1 MLSPSNPEVLVFELN
16 SDGRIARV
24 DVFMPDAGG
33 LKPSRRY
40 ARIMFAFLP
49 GIPGADDLRT
59 LARRVDTARHHGVPN
74 GCVLE
79 LDLQV
84 VPQET
89 GGFDPFAMIASGGKP
104 LLLREAVAA
113 IHRAAEDPRVA
124 GLIARVQIPAAAAGP
139 VQELREAITAFSDVK
154 PSLAW
159 AETYP
164 GTLSYY
170 LASAFREVWM
180 QPSGTVGLV
189 GFATN
194 ALFLRDALDKA
205 GIEAQFIA
213 RGEYKSAANLFTQ
226 DRYTDAHREADSR
239 LIESLH
245 TQVWKAVADS
255 RHLEPAEVD
264 TLADKAPLLRDDA
277 VTGRLIDRIG
287 FRDEAYARIG
297 ELVGAPDISP
307 ETGDADSDDAPPRLY
322 LSRYA
327 RATASRPTPSMPPIP
342 GRKTKPTIAVVTLHG
357 PIVSGRGGPQ
367 LLPIGNS
374 SAGGDTIAAALREA
388 AADDAVSAIV
398 LRVDSPGGSVTGSE
412 TIWREVNRVRDRGK
426 PVVASMGAV
435 AASGGYY
442 VSMSADA
449 IVANAGT
456 ITGSIGV
463 VTGKLVARELK
474 DRLGVGS
481 DSVRT
486 NANADAWSIN
496 KPFTDEQHA
505 HVEAEA
511 DLFYTDFIERVAQ
524 GRKMTVEAVDA
535 IARGRV
541 WTGADAL
548 ERGLVD
554 ELGGLR
560 TAITRAKVL
569 AGLEPDADV
578 RIAGYP
584 GSSLMDLLRPKASSQ
599 PAAASLPDAVGAL
612 LGRSVAGVLSQAER
626 SLTGVSA
633 LWLGDYRF

>member
-1 MLSPSNPEVLVFELN
+1 
-16 SDGRIARV
+16 
-24 DVFMPDAGG
+24 
-33 LKPSRRY
+33 
-40 ARIMFAFLP
+40 MFAFLS
-49 GIPGADDLRT
+49 GIPGADEVRN
-59 LARRVDTARHHGVPN
+59 LARRFDTARHHGVPD

-79 LDLQV
+79 LDLQA
-84 VPQET
+84 VPHET
-89 GGFDPFAMIASGGKP
+89 GGFDPLAMIASGGKP
-104 LLLREAVAA
+104 LLLRETVAA
-113 IHRAAEDPRVA
+113 IHRAAKDSRVA
-124 GLIARVQIPAAAAGP
+124 GLIARVQIPAATAGP
-139 VQELREAITAFSDVK
+139 VQELRDAITAFSDEK

-194 ALFLRDALDKA
+194 ALFLRDAFDKV

-245 TQVWKAVADS
+245 IQVRQAVAES
-255 RHLEPAEVD
+255 RHLAPDEVD
-264 TLADKAPLLRDDA
+264 MLADKAPLLREDA
-277 VTGRLIDRIG
+277 VTGRLVDRIG

-297 ELVGAPDISP
+297 ELVGAPDISL
-307 ETGDADSDDAPPRLY
+307 ETGDADSDGAPPRLY

-327 RATASRPTPSMPPIP
+327 RATASRPTPPMPSIP
-342 GRKTKPTIAVVTLHG
+342 GRKGKPTIAVVTLHG
-357 PIVSGRGGPQ
+357 PIVNGRGGPQ
-367 LLPIGNS
+367 LLPLGNS

-388 AADDAVSAIV
+388 ACDDAVTAIV

-412 TIWREVNRVRDRGK
+412 TIWREVNRVRDGGK
-426 PVVASMGAV
+426 PIVASMGAV

-463 VTGKLVARELK
+463 MTGKLVARELK

-486 NANADAWSIN
+486 NSNADAWSMN
-496 KPFTDEQHA
+496 QPFTDEQHA
-505 HVEAEA
+505 QVEAEA
-511 DLFYTDFIERVAQ
+511 DLCYTDFVERVAK

-569 AGLEPDADV
+569 AGLKPDAAV
-578 RIAGYP
+578 RVVGYP

-599 PAAASLPDAVGAL
+599 PAAASLPQAVGAL
-612 LGRSVAGVLSQAER
+612 LGSSVAGMLTQAER

>member
-1 MLSPSNPEVLVFELN
+1 
-16 SDGRIARV
+16 
-24 DVFMPDAGG
+24 
-33 LKPSRRY
+33 
-40 ARIMFAFLP
+40 MFAFLP

-59 LARRVDTARHHGVPN
+59 LARRVDTARHHGVPDE
-74 GCVLE
+74 CVLE

-113 IHRAAEDPRVA
+113 IHRAAEDSRVA
-124 GLIARVQIPAAAAGP
+124 GLIARIQIPAAAAGP

-245 TQVWKAVADS
+245 TQVWKEVAES

-264 TLADKAPLLRDDA
+264 ALADKAPLLRDDA

-297 ELVGAPDISP
+297 ELVGAPGISP
-307 ETGDADSDDAPPRLY
+307 ESGDAGSDDAPPRLY

-327 RATASRPTPSMPPIP
+327 RATASRPTPSMPSIP

-367 LLPIGNS
+367 LLPLGNS

-388 AADDAVSAIV
+388 AADDTVSAIV

-412 TIWREVNRVRDRGK
+412 TIWREVNRVRDGGK

-481 DSVRT
+481 DSVRS
-486 NANADAWSIN
+486 NPNADAWSIN
-496 KPFTDEQHA
+496 QPFTDEQHA

-511 DLFYTDFIERVAQ
+511 DLFYTDFVERVAQ

-554 ELGGLR
+554 EVGGLR
-560 TAITRAKVL
+560 TAIKRAKVL

-578 RIAGYP
+578 RLVGYP
-584 GSSLMDLLRPKASSQ
+584 GSSLRDLLRPKPSSQ
-599 PAAASLPDAVGAL
+599 PAAASLSDAVAAL
-612 LGRSVAGVLSQAER
+612 LGRSVAGVLTQAER

>member
-1 MLSPSNPEVLVFELN
+1 
-16 SDGRIARV
+16 
-24 DVFMPDAGG
+24 
-33 LKPSRRY
+33 
-40 ARIMFAFLP
+40 MFDFLP
-49 GIPGADDLRT
+49 GIPGADDLRS
-59 LARRVDTARHHGVPN
+59 LVRRVDTTRHHGVPN

-79 LDLQV
+79 LDLLSA
-84 VPQET
+84 PPET
-89 GGFDPFAMIASGGKP
+89 SGFDPMAIIGGGGRP
-104 LLLREAVAA
+104 LVLREAVAA
-113 IHRAAEDPRVA
+113 IHRAAEDPRVS

-139 VQELREAITAFSDVK
+139 VQELRDAIAAFSDVK
-154 PSLAW
+154 PSVAW

-239 LIESLH
+239 LLDSLH
-245 TQVWKAVADS
+245 SQVWQAVADS
-255 RHLEPAEVD
+255 RHIEPAAVD
-264 TLADKAPLLRDDA
+264 ELADKAPLLRDDA
-277 VTGRLIDRIG
+277 VTGRLVDRIG

-297 ELVGAPDISP
+297 ELVGAPGISP
-307 ETGDADSDDAPPRLY
+307 VTGDADSDADAPPRLY

-327 RATASRPTPSMPPIP
+327 RATASRPGPQMPSIP
-342 GRKTKPTIAVVTLHG
+342 GRKSKPTIAVVTLHG

-367 LLPIGNS
+367 LLPFGNS

-388 AADDAVSAIV
+388 AADHSVSAIV

-412 TIWREVNRVRDRGK
+412 TIWREVIRARSGKDGAGK

-442 VSMSADA
+442 VSMGADA

-486 NANADAWSIN
+486 NENADAWSIN

-505 HVEAEA
+505 RVEAEA
-511 DLFYTDFIERVAQ
+511 DLFYTDFVERVAE
-524 GRKMTVEAVDA
+524 GRKLSVEAIDA
-535 IARGRV
+535 VARGRV

-560 TAITRAKVL
+560 TAIDRAKVL
-569 AGLEPDADV
+569 AGHDEDADV
-578 RIAGYP
+578 RIVSYP
-584 GSSLMDLLRPKASSQ
+584 GSSLMDFLRPKPSSQ
-599 PAAASLPDAVGAL
+599 PAAASLPHAVAAL
-612 LGRSVAGVLSQAER
+612 LGRSVVEMLGQAER

>member
-1 MLSPSNPEVLVFELN
+1 
-16 SDGRIARV
+16 
-24 DVFMPDAGG
+24 
-33 LKPSRRY
+33 
-40 ARIMFAFLP
+40 MFAFLP
-49 GIPGADDLRT
+49 GIPGPDDLRN
-59 LARRVDTARHHGVPN
+59 LARRVDTARHHGVPS

-79 LDLQV
+79 LDLQA
-84 VPQET
+84 VPHET
-89 GGFDPFAMIASGGKP
+89 GGFDPLAIIASGGRP
-104 LLLREAVAA
+104 LVLREAVAA

-139 VQELREAITAFSDVK
+139 VQELRVAITAFSDVK

-189 GFATN
+189 GFATS

-245 TQVWKAVADS
+245 SQVRKAVGES
-255 RHLEPAEVD
+255 RHLEPAEVNA
-264 TLADKAPLLRDDA
+264 LADKAPLLRDDA
-277 VTGRLIDRIG
+277 VTGRLVDRIG

-297 ELVGAPDISP
+297 ELVGAPDVSP

-327 RATASRPTPSMPPIP
+327 RAAAPRPSPPIP
-342 GRKTKPTIAVVTLHG
+342 GRKKPTIAVVTLHG

-367 LLPIGNS
+367 LLPLGS
-374 SAGGDTIAAALREA
+374 SNAGGDTIAAALREA
-388 AADDAVSAIV
+388 AANDDVSAIV
-398 LRVDSPGGSVTGSE
+398 LRVDSPGGSLTGSE
-412 TIWREVNRVRDRGK
+412 TVWREVNRVRDGGK
-426 PVVASMGAV
+426 PVVASMGAI

-442 VSMSADA
+442 VSMGADA

-463 VTGKLVARELK
+463 FTGKLIARELK

-481 DSVRT
+481 DAVRT
-486 NANADAWSIN
+486 NPNADAWSIDQ
-496 KPFTDEQHA
+496 PFTDEQHA

-511 DLFYTDFIERVAQ
+511 DLSYTDFVDRVAQ

-535 IARGRV
+535 IARGRA

-578 RIAGYP
+578 RVVGYP
-584 GSSLMDLLRPKASSQ
+584 GSSLMDLLRPKPSSQ
-599 PAAASLPDAVGAL
+599 PGAASLPDALGAL
-612 LGRSVAGVLSQAER
+612 VARSVTGALGQAER
-626 SLTGVSA
+626 SITGVSA
-633 LWLGDYRF
+633 LWLGEYRF

>member
-1 MLSPSNPEVLVFELN
+1 
-16 SDGRIARV
+16 
-24 DVFMPDAGG
+24 
-33 LKPSRRY
+33 
-40 ARIMFAFLP
+40 MFSFLP
-49 GIPGADDLRT
+49 GIPGADDLRS
-59 LARRVDTARHHGVPN
+59 LARKVDTARHHGVPD

-79 LDLQV
+79 LDLLSA
-84 VPQET
+84 PPEAS
-89 GGFDPFAMIASGGKP
+89 GFDPMAIIGGSGRP
-104 LLLREAVAA
+104 LVLREAIAA
-113 IHRAAEDPRVA
+113 IHRAAEGPRIS

-139 VQELREAITAFSDVK
+139 VQELRDAIAAFSDVK

-194 ALFLRDALDKA
+194 ALFLRDALAKA
-205 GIEAQFIA
+205 GIEAQFVA

-226 DRYTDAHREADSR
+226 DRYTEAHREADSR
-239 LIESLH
+239 LL
-245 TQVWKAVADS
+245 
-255 RHLEPAEVD
+255 
-264 TLADKAPLLRDDA
+264 
-277 VTGRLIDRIG
+277 DRIG
-287 FRDEAYARIG
+287 FRDEAYARIS
-297 ELVGAPDISP
+297 ELVGAPGVSP
-307 ETGDADSDDAPPRLY
+307 ETGDADSHPDAPPRLY

-327 RATASRPTPSMPPIP
+327 KASANRPGPQMPSIP
-342 GRKTKPTIAVVTLHG
+342 GRKPKPTIAVVTLHG

-367 LLPIGNS
+367 VLPFGNS

-388 AADDAVSAIV
+388 AANESVSAIV

-412 TIWREVNRVRDRGK
+412 TIWHEVSRVRAGGT

-442 VSMSADA
+442 VSMGADA

-486 NANADAWSIN
+486 NENADAWSIN

-524 GRKMTVEAVDA
+524 GRKLSVEAVDA
-535 IARGRV
+535 VARGRV

-548 ERGLVD
+548 EKGLVD

-560 TAITRAKVL
+560 TAINRAKVL
-569 AGLEPDADV
+569 AGTT
-578 RIAGYP
+578 RTTT
-584 GSSLMDLLRPKASSQ
+584 SASSAI
-599 PAAASLPDAVGAL
+599 P
-612 LGRSVAGVLSQAER
+612 GR
-626 SLTGVSA
+626 
-633 LWLGDYRF
+633 

>member
-1 MLSPSNPEVLVFELN
+1 MFGFLS
-16 SDGRIARV
+16 
-24 DVFMPDAGG
+24 
-33 LKPSRRY
+33 
-40 ARIMFAFLP
+40 

-59 LARRVDTARHHGVPN
+59 LARRVGTARHHGVPD

-79 LDLQV
+79 LDLQS

-89 GGFDPFAMIASGGKP
+89 SGFDPFAMIASGGKP

-113 IHRAAEDPRVA
+113 IHRAAEDSRVA
-124 GLIARVQIPAAAAGP
+124 GLIARVQIPAASAGP
-139 VQELREAITAFSDVK
+139 VQELREAIRAFSDVK

-194 ALFLRDALDKA
+194 AMFLRDALDKA

-226 DRYTDAHREADSR
+226 DRYTDAHREADSK

-245 TQVWKAVADS
+245 TQVWKAVAES
-255 RHLEPAEVD
+255 RHLESAEVD
-264 TLADKAPLLRDDA
+264 ALADKAPLLRDAA

-287 FRDEAYARIG
+287 FRDEAYTRVA
-297 ELVGAPDISP
+297 ELVGAPGISP
-307 ETGDADSDDAPPRLY
+307 EGGDADSDDAPPRLY

-367 LLPIGNS
+367 VLPLGNS

-388 AADDAVSAIV
+388 AADDAVSAVV

-412 TIWREVNRVRDRGK
+412 TIWREVNRVRDGGK

-486 NANADAWSIN
+486 NPNADAWSIN
-496 KPFTDEQHA
+496 QPFTDEQHA

-511 DLFYTDFIERVAQ
+511 DLFYTDFVERVAQ

-548 ERGLVD
+548 EHGLVD

-560 TAITRAKVL
+560 TAIARAKVL

-578 RIAGYP
+578 RLVSFP
-584 GSSLMDLLRPKASSQ
+584 GSSMFDFLRPKPSSQ
-599 PAAASLPDAVGAL
+599 PAAASLSDAVGAL
-612 LGRSVAGVLSQAER
+612 LGRSVVGALSQAER